1 MAGLSPRPVSASG
14 HLRCILARGDPDAAS
29 AAQRVA
35 RVARAQLINHHM
47 FFENESIFAS
57 ATLKSTIQYNIKI
70 IYFIVKTEKRGE
82 HFSNEQ

>member
-1 MAGLSPRPVSASG
+1 
-14 HLRCILARGDPDAAS
+14 
-29 AAQRVA
+29 
-35 RVARAQLINHHM
+35 M
-47 FFENESIFAS
+47 FFENESIFVF